1 MRYRP
6 QYAYPKAPRGYKDQ
20 DFAYYFSSVGNPA
33 LGQNIAAGALITNI
47 PLQLDRD
54 IYLDEPV
61 PFLWR
66 ATKVLTNQTGLAV
79 QFAGPDGTLLSND
92 FEAVGLSY
100 APGGASPIVGLS
112 SVPNERGIECPLGA
126 VILVS
131 LKNISSA
138 GIVSPVTE
146 IFLMGVKRWKV
157 AA

>member
-66 ATKVLTNQTGLAV
+66 ATKVLTNQTGLGI
-79 QFAGPDGTLLSND
+79 QLSGPDGTLLNNNHGAA
-92 FEAVGLSY
+92 FLSY
-100 APGGASPIVGLS
+100 FPSGDLIAGFAP
-112 SVPNERGIECPLGA
+112 VPNEPEIECPLGA
-126 VILVS
+126 VILVN
-131 LKNISSA
+131 LKNLSTV
-138 GIVSPVTE
+138 GIVSPITE
-146 IFLMGVKRWKV
+146 IWLMGVKRWKV